1 MVSINEID
9 SVVEKISSLEAEKK
23 KLADFLR
30 KVKNLYFKVYPA
42 ELGDLKIGGEDSGL
56 TKKSSHLMD
65 FVFLRAVAVIFRYS
79 RGKLEDVVYYP
90 RTNPTPEMTYS
101 PESLSDI
108 EFRIFWSLQR
118 MKREVKLSIEAIRKY
133 SPDLFL
139 IDGSLMINPG
149 DVPKKES
156 SVYSDYQELNNLLK
170 ELYETSKEKNCMIAG
185 IVEDSRSSAFC
196 NYVSKNIL
204 EKIKSPKLPDLK
216 NLLKRTRDTS
226 LLYYML
232 EKGERTIAID
242 LEGGV
247 KCFYLKS
254 VEYDR
259 PIRIEFLENE
269 KEIGE
274 IVYSVSSQNQT
285 YGLPNVLIEADQR
298 AKLSEHETDYF
309 INMIASKLRLQNI
322 FFLRR
327 DGRPFT

>member
-9 SVVEKISSLEAEKK
+9 NIVEKISSLEAEKK

-30 KVKNLYFKVYPA
+30 KVEKLYFKVTPA
-42 ELGDLKIGGEDSGL
+42 DLKSLKIGGEDGGL
-56 TKKSSHLMD
+56 TKKTSHLLD
-65 FVFLRAVAVIFRYS
+65 FVFLRAVAAIFKYNE
-79 RGKLEDVVYYP
+79 GKLEDVVYYP
-90 RTNPTPEMTYS
+90 RTNPTPEVTYS

-118 MKREVKLSIEAIRKY
+118 MKKEVKLSIEAIRKH

-139 IDGSLMINPG
+139 MDGSLMINPG
-149 DVPKKES
+149 DVPKKDS
-156 SVYSDYQELNNLLK
+156 SVYTDYQELNKLLK
-170 ELYETSKEKNCMIAG
+170 ELYETGKEKNCMIAG
-185 IVEDSRSSAFC
+185 VVEDSRSSAFC
-196 NYVSKNIL
+196 DYVSKSIL
-204 EKIKSPKLPDLK
+204 EEIENSRIPDLK
-216 NLLKRTRDTS
+216 NLLKRTRDTN

-232 EKGERTIAID
+232 EKGERTITID
-242 LEGGV
+242 LEGDV

-254 VEYDR
+254 AEYDR
-259 PIRIEFLENE
+259 PIRIEFLDNE

-274 IVYSVSSQNQT
+274 IIYSISSQNQT

-309 INMIASKLRLQNI
+309 VNMIASKLRLQNI

-327 DGRPFT
+327 DGRPF